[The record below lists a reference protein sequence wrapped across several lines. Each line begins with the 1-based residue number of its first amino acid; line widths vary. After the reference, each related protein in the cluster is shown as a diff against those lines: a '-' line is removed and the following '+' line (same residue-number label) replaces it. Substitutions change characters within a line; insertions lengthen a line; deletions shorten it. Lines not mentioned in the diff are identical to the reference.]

1 MVKTELIGRITARQE
16 DLSAEDVALAVN
28 HILDC
33 MSDSIA
39 QGKRIEIRDFGSFS
53 LRYHRPR
60 NAHNPKTGD
69 QLVTKGKYRPHFK
82 PGQALRDRVNQGRET
97 YAIEGTTPFAEC
109 LNRLG
114 DYILQQSEPP
124 ERQPS

>member
-1 MVKTELIGRITARQE
+1 MVKTELISRITARQK
-16 DLSAEDVALAVN
+16 DLSAKDVALAVD

-60 NAHNPKTGD
+60 KAHNPKTGD
-69 QLVTKGKYRPHFK
+69 QLVTKGKYRPHQAR
-82 PGQALRDRVNQGRET
+82 PGA
-97 YAIEGTTPFAEC
+97 A
-109 LNRLG
+109 
-114 DYILQQSEPP
+114 
-124 ERQPS
+124 